1 MSEVYIHYGN
11 LEDSIAQS
19 KKVRSEISGYVEEIK
34 RRVTT
39 PISNLSGSDSS
50 GYASTASSL
59 AWQKISDLNAKASR
73 YSSYES
79 SISTLVSTAKTKDN
93 YVSSQIETISD
104 LYLTERN
111 WFQKAGDAI
120 YNFFCVDL
128 VNKWGWTRTI
138 SDAAKWVGDKIDNV
152 TDKISDWFKY
162 GDGKYLANIGGALLG
177 AVAAVA
183 GVIVAIVTLPVTGT
197 AAMIIGLVSLVAAT
211 VGMIITLVNTE
222 STIKGNIKAWQLREE
237 HPGAA
242 RYYGNIKSLSDE
254 WDKTDMGDASA
265 NKAYDIA
272 GDVIDATKVVAD
284 TAQFVCNILNL
295 GVVKDFRFKEGHGNA
310 NHLDF
315 SWNNIKRNILHDM
328 NIYTSKVGKNGV
340 KWYETVNWEDAIDA
354 KKWFGGYSS
363 GKFKIDGKFVI
374 PEGLFKVFNITKIVK
389 NTTDTFENFSDIGEA
404 LSADE
409 FKLGDLLKPIGDL
422 TSIFSPVEKPVE
434 YVTDTTDTIKDWRD
448 WFKGAFDSPEEIDDW
463 RDWFDGSKELDKETI
478 QGWFEDAFEGTVLEP
493 TPAVGRF

>member
-128 VNKWGWTRTI
+128 ANKWGWTRTI

-162 GDGKYLANIGGALLG
+162 GDGKYVANMIKTTLVLVG
-177 AVAAVA
+177 AVATVVA
-183 GVIVAIVTLPVTGT
+183 AIVALPVTG
-197 AAMIIGLVSLVAAT
+197 AAAIALGIAKLVCAGVGL
-211 VGMIITLVNTE
+211 IITMYNWDATMN
-222 STIKGNIKAWQLREE
+222 SNAKALQLAKEN
-237 HPGAA
+237 PGAA
-242 RYYGNIKSLSDE
+242 RYYGNIDSLSE
-254 WDKTDMGDASA
+254 KWNRTDMGGEKA
-265 NKAYDIA
+265 NAFFN
-272 GDVIDATKVVAD
+272 ATGKVVDGIKVVAD
-284 TAQFVCNILNL
+284 IGKFALDVASL
-295 GVVKDFRFKEGHGNA
+295 GLVRDFRFSKNNHLGYKEGYD
-310 NHLDF
+310 L

-328 NIYTSKVGKNGV
+328 KFYTSKVEKPDV
-340 KWYETVNWEDAIDA
+340 KWTQKVKWDKVLDPR
-354 KKWFGGYSS
+354 KWFGYGSKGKYSVGGELIIS
-363 GKFKIDGKFVI
+363 
-374 PEGLFKVFNITKIVK
+374 EELYKVFDITSKIK
-389 NTTDTFENFSDIGEA
+389 TTGDTVGDITDLIGAINDPNRDIWEDLVTPIIDLSRICSFSDKSVGYLRDA
-404 LSADE
+404 
-409 FKLGDLLKPIGDL
+409 
-422 TSIFSPVEKPVE
+422 EKKIE
-434 YVTDTTDTIKDWRD
+434 SGSN
-448 WFKGAFDSPEEIDDW
+448 WFKAVFETPD
-463 RDWFDGSKELDKETI
+463 KLDKETI
-478 QGWFEDAFEGTVLEP
+478 QGWFDDAFEGTVLEQK
-493 TPAVGRF
+493 TATVGWGRF

>member
-73 YSSYES
+73 YTSYES
-79 SISTLVSTAKTKDN
+79 SIGTLISTAKTKDN
-93 YVSSQIETISD
+93 YVSGRIETISD

-128 VNKWGWTRTI
+128 ANKWGWTRTI

-162 GDGKYLANIGGALLG
+162 GDGKYWANIGGAVLG
-177 AVAAVA
+177 AIATVAAV
-183 GVIVAIVTLPVTGT
+183 VVAIVTFPVTGT
-197 AAMIIGLVSLVAAT
+197 AAMIIAGIGLVCAIVSAV
-211 VGMIITLVNTE
+211 ITLFNSE
-222 STIKGNIKAWQLREE
+222 ATITSNIKALQLADEN
-237 HPGAA
+237 PGAA
-242 RYYGNIKSLSDE
+242 RYYGNIDSVSAK

-272 GDVIDATKVVAD
+272 GDVIDVTKVVAD
-284 TAQFVCNILNL
+284 TGQFICNIANL
-295 GVVKDFRFKEGHGNA
+295 GVVKDFRYKPGTGNKGYSFTW
-310 NHLDF
+310 D
-315 SWNNIKRNILHDM
+315 NIKRNILHDM
-328 NIYTSKVGKNGV
+328 NIYTSKIGKKGV
-340 KWYETVNWEDAIDA
+340 KWYETVNWKEAFDI
-354 KKWFGGYSS
+354 KSWFGGYSS

-404 LSADE
+404 LSASE

-422 TSIFSPVEKPVE
+422 TSIFSPVEKPVG

-448 WFKGAFDSPEEIDDW
+448 WFKGAFDSPEE
-463 RDWFDGSKELDKETI
+463 LDKETI

-493 TPAVGRF
+493 TPAMGGR